1 MKKEK
6 TEYVPQPDFSD
17 VTPEMLLEFQRM
29 DALYERAFYP
39 REEVSESE
47 YCRNTTTWD

>member
-1 MKKEK
+1 MEKEK

-17 VTPEMLLEFQRM
+17 VTPQMLLESPRM
-29 DALYERAFYP
+29 EALYEKAFYSQ
-39 REEVSESE
+39 EEVSDSE